1 MLQQEDKPLYG
12 YADVTIIPN
21 PISNILSRSECDPF
35 LPTGTLPIFTA
46 PMSSVVGMENF
57 NEWRKNKIIPIAPR
71 NVDWETRKNLL
82 LSGEWIAIGLSGFQ
96 THFIEYP
103 ITKDQPLKV
112 CIDIANGHM
121 REVLDMVEEAKKI
134 NPCLIVMAGN
144 IANPETIK
152 YYCESGIDFARCSI
166 GTGNACIT
174 SSNTGVHYPLASLIS
189 ESRKIRDAWEW
200 ENKKKGTKIIADG
213 GIRGYGD
220 VIKALALGADRVMI
234 GGLFAGCLEACGE
247 IKMSFK
253 DVDSSRELYTGS
265 TYNPSNFTI
274 EYSEGVFYLRPTE
287 SYLRKYPSGLLR
299 TKSNKIMV
307 KLYRRFYGM
316 ASRQGQKDI
325 NGGVAE
331 KTAEGIEKTIPITIT
346 LSGWVENMIH
356 YLRSAMSYM
365 SVKTLE
371 GIPQAE
377 VRIMSPAAKG
387 AINP

>member
-1 MLQQEDKPLYG
+1 MLRQEDKPLYG

-21 PISNILSRSECDPF
+21 PISNILSRSECNPL
-35 LPTGTLPIFTA
+35 LPTETLPIFTA
-46 PMSSVVGMENF
+46 PMSSVVGMDNF

-71 NVDWETRKNLL
+71 NIDWETRKNLL
-82 LSGEWIAIGLSGFQ
+82 LSGEWIAIGLAGFQ

-103 ITKDQPLKV
+103 ISQDQPLKV

-134 NPCLIVMAGN
+134 NPHLIIMAGN
-144 IANPETIK
+144 IANPETIP
-152 YYCESGIDFARCSI
+152 YYCSVGIDFIRVGI
-166 GTGNACIT
+166 GGGSGCIT
-174 SSNTGVHYPLASLIS
+174 SSNTGVHYPMASLIS
-189 ESRKIRDAWEW
+189 ECRKVRDTWEK

-220 VIKALALGADRVMI
+220 VIKALALGADRIMI
-234 GGLFAGCLEACGE
+234 GGLFAGCLEACG
-247 IKMSFK
+247 KLRLSFPAPEAQQEFGN
-253 DVDSSRELYTGS
+253 RY
-265 TYNPSNFTI
+265 YNPSEFI
-274 EYSEGVFYLRPTE
+274 IRYEDGIFYLYPTE
-287 SYLRKYPSGLLR
+287 QYLKRCPNGFLR
-299 TKSNKIMV
+299 SVRDHVMV
-307 KLYRRFYGM
+307 KLYRTFYGM
-316 ASRQGQKDI
+316 ASRQGQRDI

-331 KTAEGIEKTIPITIT
+331 KTAEGIEKTIPVTIT

-371 GIPQAE
+371 GISGAE
-377 VRIMSPAAKG
+377 VRVISPAAKG